1 MSNFLQVKTPIFLQQ
16 RPSSGMAD
24 PSMQQRPSSEM
35 DLSMQQRPSSEM
47 AVPMGSGMEMGK
59 FPYMGPEIDTEMGA
73 GPGRE
78 MNPMNLLKE
87 TMNKMGLFAPL
98 AACGEIRPLQNM
110 PFLGE
115 SSQLSCDELAGMLMP
130 GEAGSALFGSGMPQE
145 QIVDDMLTHDAI
157 KGLLSL
163 VPYAALVKEGGMEGM
178 VEESENGEL
187 ILNSQG
193 DALVPGIQR
202 LVVDDIVGHC
212 MLFCGNRAREIREKR
227 I

>member
-24 PSMQQRPSSEM
+24 QSMQQRPSSEM
-35 DLSMQQRPSSEM
+35 DQSMQQRPSSEM
-47 AVPMGSGMEMGK
+47 AVPMGE
-59 FPYMGPEIDTEMGA
+59 FPYMGPDMEIDTEMGA

-98 AACGEIRPLQNM
+98 AACGEIQPLQNM
-110 PFLGE
+110 SFLGE
-115 SSQLSCDELAGMLMP
+115 SSQLSCDDLAGMLMP

-145 QIVDDMLTHDAI
+145 QIVDDALRHDAI

-163 VPYAALVKEGGMEGM
+163 VPYATLFKEGGMEGM